1 MHRNHDLILFDLDGT
16 ISDPLVGVGRSINY
30 ALTACGYEPIDL
42 AEVGK
47 YIGPPRDRIF
57 KEITGIALRINE
69 ANSTALIAK
78 YRDRYGEIGYS
89 ENVIYPGIAEV
100 LRELN
105 AANMPMA
112 ICTSKRRD
120 FAEKIIEMFGLTHY
134 FKFINGGEVGIHKY
148 QQIESL
154 LSQGYISNSTLMIGD
169 RSVDLIAAHKNGLTA
184 GGVMWGYGTQ
194 AELLQEAPRYLF
206 RSPSELIQLVDRR

>member
-1 MHRNHDLILFDLDGT
+1 MNRNHDLILLDLDGT

-30 ALTACGYEPIDL
+30 ALTSCGYKPIDL
-42 AEVGK
+42 TEVGK
-47 YIGPPRDRIF
+47 YIGPPLDRTF
-57 KEITGIALRINE
+57 KEITGNDADDR
-69 ANSTALIAK
+69 ALIAK

-89 ENVIYPGIAEV
+89 ENVLYPDIAET
-100 LRELN
+100 LRELS
-105 AANMPMA
+105 AANMPIA
-112 ICTSKRRD
+112 ICTSKRQD

-154 LSQGYISNSTLMIGD
+154 LSQGYISNSTVMIGD
-169 RSVDLIAAHKNGLTA
+169 RAVDLIAAHKNGLTA

-194 AELLQEAPRYLF
+194 AELLHEAPRYLF
-206 RSPSELIQLVDRR
+206 RSPSELIQLIDWS

>member
-1 MHRNHDLILFDLDGT
+1 MNRNHDLILLDLDGT

-30 ALTACGYEPIDL
+30 ALTSCGYKPIDL
-42 AEVGK
+42 TEVGK
-47 YIGPPRDRIF
+47 YIGPPLDRTF
-57 KEITGIALRINE
+57 KEITGNDADDR
-69 ANSTALIAK
+69 ALIAK

-89 ENVIYPGIAEV
+89 ENVLYPDIAET
-100 LRELN
+100 LRELS
-105 AANMPMA
+105 AANMPIA
-112 ICTSKRRD
+112 ICTSKRQD

-154 LSQGYISNSTLMIGD
+154 LSQGYISNSTVMIGD
-169 RSVDLIAAHKNGLTA
+169 RAVDLIAAHKNGLTA

-194 AELLQEAPRYLF
+194 AELLHEAPRYLF
-206 RSPSELIQLVDRR
+206 RSPSELIQLIDRS